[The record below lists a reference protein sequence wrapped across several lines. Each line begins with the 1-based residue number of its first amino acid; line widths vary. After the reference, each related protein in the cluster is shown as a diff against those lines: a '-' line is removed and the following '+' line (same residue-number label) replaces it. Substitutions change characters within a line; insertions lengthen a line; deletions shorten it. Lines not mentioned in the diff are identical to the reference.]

1 MLCTH
6 PTCTPVRT
14 RKGYIPELTLL
25 KLLPVISQSFLVLLF
40 YSACVPNKGSTS
52 PSFALHL
59 VTSDGIPAHRFPVL
73 DGNGQCLPHSV
84 PNNGKGK
91 LSLHVK
97 FQLPNFTH
105 DCIYISTVSSLPSPV
120 ICVPLYVC
128 PKLPL
133 LILQFYGEVEAR
145 SIFCLGCSSVSAS
158 AGFSAHKTQNQ
169 LPLLTYC
176 SIRKHSISIK
186 YNQQHNSCSLCKFSM
201 YLFMPL

>member
-1 MLCTH
+1 MSAEGGSPDPPFLSALPGDASSCASQSAHTLRVCMLCTH

-105 DCIYISTVSSLPSPV
+105 YCI
-120 ICVPLYVC
+120 
-128 PKLPL
+128 
-133 LILQFYGEVEAR
+133 
-145 SIFCLGCSSVSAS
+145 
-158 AGFSAHKTQNQ
+158 
-169 LPLLTYC
+169 
-176 SIRKHSISIK
+176 
-186 YNQQHNSCSLCKFSM
+186 
-201 YLFMPL
+201 